1 MINLGR
7 TFQSLWIITLIL
19 PLLIPNSNLFIQI
32 EFDFEIQLQISFSI
46 LRWIRAEMDSN
57 FSNNVEAEKNITEE
71 SNIEDHEESNEET
84 SEESIEA
91 QEDISSSEDENG
103 DELPEVTA
111 EMLEGL
117 KTDEGKSSFKNIHLQ
132 T

>member
-1 MINLGR
+1 
-7 TFQSLWIITLIL
+7 
-19 PLLIPNSNLFIQI
+19 
-32 EFDFEIQLQISFSI
+32 
-46 LRWIRAEMDSN
+46 MDSN

-91 QEDISSSEDENG
+91 PEDISNSEDEN
-103 DELPEVTA
+103 DDQLPEVTA

-117 KTDEGKSSFKNIHLQ
+117 KTDEGKSSFKKIRSKRKSKILTWQ
-132 T
+132 KAQK

>member
-1 MINLGR
+1 MA
-7 TFQSLWIITLIL
+7 LI
-19 PLLIPNSNLFIQI
+19 STTW
-32 EFDFEIQLQISFSI
+32 S
-46 LRWIRAEMDSN
+46 
-57 FSNNVEAEKNITEE
+57 KNHNKRRKIK
-71 SNIEDHEESNEET
+71 HEESNEET

-91 QEDISSSEDENG
+91 PEDISSSEDENG